1 MAIVEMVLGNRWMDY
16 RDCCGHVDGV
26 HNADGECLMEG
37 CQCVRGERWERGRQ
51 GRRESGGSRELLF
64 VAVGGELDALLFAEA
79 ERAHAAAGEV
89 YE

>member
-26 HNADGECLMEG
+26 HNTDGECLMEG
-37 CQCVRGERWERGRQ
+37 CQCVRGR
-51 GRRESGGSRELLF
+51 RELLF

-89 YE
+89 YA